1 MACEKGGGREK
12 RGEKER
18 GLQIY
23 VASRKERVA
32 ALVGVAL
39 EVSVESTTWP
49 VKKGKEER
57 KCSWP
62 AKKGEK
68 ERSVES
74 TTWPVKK
81 GEKEKRGRK
90 RENASN
96 VAF

>member
-23 VASRKERVA
+23 VASRKERAA

-57 KCSWP
+57 RNP
-62 AKKGEK
+62 PHGLL
-68 ERSVES
+68 
-74 TTWPVKK
+74 
-81 GEKEKRGRK
+81 KRGRK
-90 RENASN
+90 REVWNPPHGL
-96 VAF
+96 